1 MRLTDAIASH
11 LTWTIPPAVL
21 MTAFYWPFFT
31 QYDYY
36 KIGFLV
42 TVSPRAFIST
52 AVEILTNVLASK
64 GCYDICDTM
73 GLVLDP
79 Q

>member
-1 MRLTDAIASH
+1 VLIEANALRLADGDGSH

-31 QYDYY
+31 RYDYY

-42 TVSPRAFIST
+42 TVSFHSA
-52 AVEILTNVLASK
+52 L
-64 GCYDICDTM
+64 
-73 GLVLDP
+73 
-79 Q
+79 